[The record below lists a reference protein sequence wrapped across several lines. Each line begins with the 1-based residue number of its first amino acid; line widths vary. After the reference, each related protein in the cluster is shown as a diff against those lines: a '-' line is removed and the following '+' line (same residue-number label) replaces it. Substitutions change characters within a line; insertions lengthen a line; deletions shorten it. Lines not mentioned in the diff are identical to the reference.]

1 MSENHLFAHS
11 SRRRGSGAFR
21 WPLFLI
27 VFLLGF
33 SLFVPTN
40 YYVTRPGS
48 AIELGPIIDVEGGTK
63 SKAGSFMLTTVR
75 MGEAN
80 LAWYLYA
87 QLSPDAEL
95 LPRQQVVSE
104 GEDNEDFVRREQ
116 AAMDNSQKTA
126 EAVAFR
132 MAGYDVEIEKQ
143 GVWVMGTIE
152 GLPAKGVLRV
162 GDVITAVDGVPTME
176 ASVLQGMLAE
186 KRAGDEVEITYK
198 RGGEETTAVLSLGQ
212 LPGSQ
217 TPGIGIRTDTKQNI
231 IIPQDVTITSNGI
244 GGPSAGL
251 MMTLEIYDQ
260 LQTDIN
266 LTKGYRVAGTGTIS
280 LEGTVG
286 RIGGI
291 HQKIVAAHNAGAEIF
306 FAPDDLPGD
315 ERSNYR
321 EALATAERIGTAMKV
336 VPVHTIEDAIAYL
349 REQTEKHS

>member
-1 MSENHLFAHS
+1 
-11 SRRRGSGAFR
+11 
-21 WPLFLI
+21 LI
-27 VFLLGF
+27 VILFGF
-33 SLFVPTN
+33 SFFVPTN

-48 AIELGPIIDVEGGTK
+48 AIELGPMIDVEGGAK
-63 SKAGSFMLTTVR
+63 SQTGSFMLTTVR

-80 LAWYLYA
+80 LAWYLFA
-87 QLSPDAEL
+87 HLSKDTEL
-95 LPRQQVVSE
+95 MPKEQVVSE

-143 GVWVMGTIE
+143 GVWVLGTIE
-152 GLPAKGVLRV
+152 GLPAKGVLQV
-162 GDVITAVDGVPTME
+162 GDVITAVDGVQTME
-176 ASVLQGMLAE
+176 ASVLQGLLAD
-186 KRAGDEVEITYK
+186 KKVGDKIEITYLRDGK
-198 RGGEETTAVLSLGQ
+198 EATATLALGQ

-217 TPGIGIRTDTKQNI
+217 TPGIGVRTDTKQNI
-231 IIPQDVTITSNGI
+231 IIPQEVSIASKGI

-260 LQTDIN
+260 LKTDIN
-266 LTKGYRVAGTGTIS
+266 LTKGYKIAGTGTIS
-280 LEGTVG
+280 LDGTVG

-291 HQKIVAAHNAGAEIF
+291 HQKVVAADNAGAEVF

-315 ERSNYR
+315 ENSNYR

-336 VPVHTIEDAIAYL
+336 VPVHTVEDAITYL
-349 REQTEKHS
+349 EEQTQKGS